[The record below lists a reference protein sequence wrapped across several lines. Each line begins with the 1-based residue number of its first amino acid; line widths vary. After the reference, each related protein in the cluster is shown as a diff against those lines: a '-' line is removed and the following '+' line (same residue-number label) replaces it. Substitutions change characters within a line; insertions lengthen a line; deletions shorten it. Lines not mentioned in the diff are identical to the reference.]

1 MSALI
6 LCLKTKQ
13 NPKTKKSP
21 ALMSNLAIMNQCAH
35 MREKQMQ
42 LGNRFRCQVSP
53 SVVINIRKLKN
64 ALKMH
69 EHYLGL

>member
-13 NPKTKKSP
+13 NPKTKKQQKKKSP
-21 ALMSNLAIMNQCAH
+21 ALMSNRAIMNQCAH

-53 SVVINIRKLKN
+53 SVVINIRKLK
-64 ALKMH
+64 KCS
-69 EHYLGL
+69 

>member
-1 MSALI
+1 
-6 LCLKTKQ
+6 
-13 NPKTKKSP
+13 
-21 ALMSNLAIMNQCAH
+21 MSNLATANQCAH